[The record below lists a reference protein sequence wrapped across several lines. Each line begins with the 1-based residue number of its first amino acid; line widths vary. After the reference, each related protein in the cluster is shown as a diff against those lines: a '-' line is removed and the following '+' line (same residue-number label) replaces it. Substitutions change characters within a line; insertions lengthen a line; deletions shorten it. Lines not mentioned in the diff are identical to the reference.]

1 MRPEAG
7 PAGAAAPRELRKVMV
22 TVDSEWVEFSFF
34 RPNARHVFLAG
45 EFNQWRQRELPMLR
59 GEAGYWTARLRLPAG
74 EFRFRYC
81 ADGEWFADFAA
92 FGVEPGRF
100 GLDSIVRIT
109 NPAGVRA
116 AA

>member
-1 MRPEAG
+1 
-7 PAGAAAPRELRKVMV
+7 MV
-22 TVDSEWVEFSFF
+22 TVDSEWVVFSFF
-34 RPNARHVFLAG
+34 RPKARQVFLAG

-59 GEAGYWTARLRLPAG
+59 SESGYWTARLRLPAG

-100 GLDSIVRIT
+100 GLDSIVRI
-109 NPAGVRA
+109 PDRSALRA

>member
-1 MRPEAG
+1 
-7 PAGAAAPRELRKVMV
+7 MV
-22 TVDSEWVEFSFF
+22 TFDSEWVVFSFF
-34 RPNARHVFLAG
+34 RPQAKHVYLAG
-45 EFNQWRQRELPMLR
+45 EFNQWRQRDLPMLR
-59 GEAGYWTARLRLPAG
+59 REGGYWTARVRLPAG

-100 GLDSIVRIT
+100 GLDSIVRIP
-109 NPAGVRA
+109 NFSAVRA